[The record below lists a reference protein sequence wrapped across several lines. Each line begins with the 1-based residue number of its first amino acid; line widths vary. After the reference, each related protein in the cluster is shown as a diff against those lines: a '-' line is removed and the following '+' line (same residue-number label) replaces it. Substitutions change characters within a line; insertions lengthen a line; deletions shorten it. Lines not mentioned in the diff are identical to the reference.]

1 MNHFRVLSARAVRA
15 LAVAAIVASAS
26 GIAAAPLGAA
36 PPAAAAST
44 VPIVL
49 VHGWGASPESF
60 AVMQRRFEALGRT
73 VVAIDLP
80 GDNNIANAK
89 AIRDLVVA
97 NGWRKVAIVGH
108 SMGGLSSRTWIRSYG
123 GNRVAVTYVSL
134 GTPQQGLIVACALPR
149 SDGGQMCPTDPFMV
163 KLNSGDPT
171 PGPTAW
177 TSIFSTTD
185 GYVPTSASRLGG
197 GACNVRVTG
206 PDHSGL
212 LTDPKVFRLV
222 RDAIDG
228 KPCRGV
234 MVP

>member
-1 MNHFRVLSARAVRA
+1 VNHLHILFARAARA
-15 LAVAAIVASAS
+15 LAVAIVVASAS
-26 GIAAAPLGAA
+26 AFASAPIGGTAPVAAATP
-36 PPAAAAST
+36 

-60 AVMQRRFEALGRT
+60 AVMERRFRALGRT

-80 GDNNIANAK
+80 SENNIANAK

-97 NGWRKVAIVGH
+97 NGWQKVAIVGH

-123 GNRVAVTYVSL
+123 GNKVAVTYVSL
-134 GTPQQGLIVACALPR
+134 GTPQQGLIITCPLKR
-149 SDGGQMCPTDPFMV
+149 SNGGQMCPTDPFMK
-163 KLNSGDPT
+163 KLNAGDPT

-185 GYVPTSASRLGG
+185 GFVPTSASRLGG
-197 GACNVRVTG
+197 GTCNVSVTG
-206 PDHSGL
+206 PDHSAL
-212 LTDPKVFRLV
+212 LTDPEVFRLV

-228 KPCRGV
+228 KPCTGV
-234 MVP
+234 VVP